1 MGPVPHAGKV
11 FFPLDEEL
19 ALLPGGLAPRQQE
32 HLAHLACFMPFD
44 KAAEMIEELLAV
56 QTNEET
62 VRQLTER
69 IGACMEAV
77 QTAEA
82 EADGSHESH
91 DQPPLQRCVFSADG
105 AMISLVHT
113 LLAQRHARL
122 LLVS

>member
-19 ALLPGGLAPRQQE
+19 ASLQGGLAPRQQE

-56 QTNEET
+56 RTNEET

-69 IGACMEAV
+69 IGACLEAV

-91 DQPPLQRCVFSADG
+91 DQPPRQRCVFSAD
-105 AMISLVHT
+105 AAILSLVHT
-113 LLAQRHARL
+113 LLGQTHRRV